1 MVVETKQ
8 PLLILGTRALAEDV
22 ADLVSEIP
30 GLELAGFVENM
41 DKERCATQLDGMPVI
56 WVDDLPAYATTH
68 RAVCALGTT
77 HRSRF
82 TDQAAALGMKFATVV
97 HPTARVSSR
106 SSLGDG
112 TIVSAGVVVA
122 TKTRIGRH
130 VFINRGALIGHH
142 TVIEDYTSIMPGA
155 NIAGNCR
162 VGPAAYI
169 GIGAVVIDNTTVGEH
184 SVVGAGAVVTRDV
197 PPNVQV
203 MGVPA
208 RIVKRD
214 IPGK

>member
-1 MVVETKQ
+1 MVTETSQ
-8 PLLILGTRALAEDV
+8 PLLILGTRSLAEEV
-22 ADLVSEIP
+22 ADLVSEIA

-41 DKERCATQLDGMPVI
+41 ERERCTTLEGLPVI
-56 WVDDLPAYATTH
+56 WVDDLPSYAATH
-68 RAVCALGTT
+68 RAVCALATT

-82 TDQAAALGMKFATVV
+82 TDQAAAAGMKFATIV

-112 TIVSAGVVVA
+112 TIVSAGVVIA

-162 VGPAAYI
+162 VGPAAYV
-169 GIGAVVIDNTTVGEH
+169 GIGAVIIDGITVGEH
-184 SVVGAGAVVTRDV
+184 SVVGAGALVSDDV
-197 PPNVQV
+197 PPHVQV